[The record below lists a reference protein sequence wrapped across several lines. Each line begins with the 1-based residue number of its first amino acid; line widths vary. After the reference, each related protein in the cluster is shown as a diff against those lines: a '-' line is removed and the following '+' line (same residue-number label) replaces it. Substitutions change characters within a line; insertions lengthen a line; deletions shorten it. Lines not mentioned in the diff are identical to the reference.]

1 MFWPFGLLAALRL
14 RSKCHCA
21 SCWFQIVF
29 ASLFFSSFVAVR
41 ETQRASAKLAR
52 NRLVMSE
59 LDADA
64 AHYYDG
70 DAADAGHVG
79 NFVVKVLEVDLEH
92 RDVF

>member
-1 MFWPFGLLAALRL
+1 
-14 RSKCHCA
+14 
-21 SCWFQIVF
+21 VF

-70 DAADAGHVG
+70 DAADAGHVVP
-79 NFVVKVLEVDLEH
+79 FDPTT
-92 RDVF
+92 